1 MAFSFES
8 NLLEITLYFVDLS
21 LSLFL
26 CQEPSSTFLLL
37 LPLWQGILPQMMK
50 IPTMACRI
58 ICFYNYEESNIK
70 YLPITKMMGNL
81 TKLPTGSISTEWLKY
96 KKERIKLINISLPTK
111 VPSLSSEVFILH
123 KM

>member
-1 MAFSFES
+1 
-8 NLLEITLYFVDLS
+8 
-21 LSLFL
+21 
-26 CQEPSSTFLLL
+26 
-37 LPLWQGILPQMMK
+37 
-50 IPTMACRI
+50 MACRI

-111 VPSLSSEVFILH
+111 VPSQSGEVFSLN
-123 KM
+123 KQNVVL